1 MRRILVLLVAV
12 CTAVFSASLIAQT
25 NTPKKFVFINPG
37 PYTDAQLIASSGM
50 KVGQPFTVADLQK
63 AAQTMI
69 DSGAFEQLE
78 PTLEGP
84 FKAITVTFKLKPVAK
99 EKFLPAT
106 FENFVWFTPA
116 ELSEG
121 LHKRVPLYAN
131 GIPEA
136 GNLSEQVRKALVEM
150 LAEKGVANAEV
161 SALEQEPSAALPT
174 SAWSYSV
181 TKPAVML
188 AGVSLNGVSADMTP
202 KVNDYLRTIVGKPY
216 QEGHGADTDDM
227 ILGIY
232 RDEGYLDAK
241 VENLQRVPTKSASGD
256 LDIKLTGTVVPGEVY
271 HVKSIEW
278 KETPEL
284 SSAEFEKANPL
295 HAGDVAARKQLRVSV
310 RMIKDA
316 YKHHGYLFV
325 AVDPHTTRDSATHTV
340 TYSYTATPG
349 DQYHMG
355 NLSVVGLPPEQ
366 MKEFQSAWKIKPGDV
381 YDNTYTSTF
390 LRQNTALQSLSGYV
404 GKFEYKA
411 DTNTHTVDVTL
422 VFMQARRRVR

>member
-1 MRRILVLLVAV
+1 MRNCSCPQHLLKNWYSPFPDLLPPHTLLPMPRIPVLFAAFWTVLL
-12 CTAVFSASLIAQT
+12 SASLFAQT
-25 NTPKKFVFINPG
+25 YTPKKFVFINPG

-50 KVGQPFTVADLQK
+50 KVGQPFTVDDLQK
-63 AAQTMI
+63 AAQAMI

-106 FENFVWFTPA
+106 FENFVWFTPT

-136 GNLSEQVRKALVEM
+136 GNLNEQIRKALLEM
-150 LAEKGVANAEV
+150 LGEKGVPNAEITAV
-161 SALEQEPSAALPT
+161 EQEPSAALPT

-188 AGVSLNGVSADMTP
+188 AGVSLSGVSAEMSP
-202 KVNDYLRTIVGKPY
+202 KVNEYLRTVVGKPY
-216 QEGHGADTDDM
+216 QQGHGGDTDDV

-241 VENLQRVPTKSASGD
+241 VDNLQRVPTKSPSGD
-256 LDIKLTGTVVPGEVY
+256 LDIKLTGTVLPGEVY

-278 KETPEL
+278 NGTPEL
-284 SSAEFEKANPL
+284 SSAEFAKQNPF
-295 HAGDVAARKQLRVSV
+295 HAGDVAARKQLNASRE
-310 RMIKDA
+310 DC
-316 YKHHGYLFV
+316 
-325 AVDPHTTRDSATHTV
+325 
-340 TYSYTATPG
+340 
-349 DQYHMG
+349 
-355 NLSVVGLPPEQ
+355 
-366 MKEFQSAWKIKPGDV
+366 
-381 YDNTYTSTF
+381 
-390 LRQNTALQSLSGYV
+390 
-404 GKFEYKA
+404 
-411 DTNTHTVDVTL
+411 
-422 VFMQARRRVR
+422 